1 MADGTKK
8 PKGWL
13 IAALIAFLLS
23 IAGCGAAGFG
33 CSQLISV
40 IQDIDVTDTVPMG
53 QESSFVAG
61 DDGMAAV
68 LLTSNAVCQGT
79 DDEGGEITFDDLG
92 GTSTVSVNEKDF
104 TTILTFDVKA
114 NGSYALVCGNEGEGE
129 YTVIRLPS
137 FLGSGAGILAM
148 TGGFFAGGLFLL
160 LAIIFLIVGL
170 VRRSSWKKRQMG
182 GGMPPVAGAQ
192 PYGGSVPPPP
202 GGAAGAVAAPMVG
215 GAPPPPGGA
224 PAMPPPPGQV
234 PAGPPPAPP
243 AQPPAGP
250 PPAPPAQPPAGPPP
264 APPAQPPGGA
274 PPPPPAQPP
283 GGAPPPPPVP
293 PQT

>member
-182 GGMPPVAGAQ
+182 GGLPPVAGGQA
-192 PYGGSVPPPP
+192 YGSVPPPP
-202 GGAAGAVAAPMVG
+202 GGATGAVAPPMGAPPMGAPGTVPPAPGQAPGAPPAPPMQPPG
-215 GAPPPPGGA
+215 GAPPPP
-224 PAMPPPPGQV
+224 PM
-234 PAGPPPAPP
+234 
-243 AQPPAGP
+243 
-250 PPAPPAQPPAGPPP
+250 
-264 APPAQPPGGA
+264 QPPGGA

-283 GGAPPPPPVP
+283 GGAPPPPPP
-293 PQT
+293 SQG